1 MATLKLN
8 INEKVLDKVLW
19 LLGHF
24 SKEEVEIVYED
35 VAFLKNKKAI
45 QDELDLMDQGKA
57 TYISIDEFDRQV
69 RDAIS
74 KHED

>member
-45 QDELDLMDQGKA
+45 HDELDLMDQGKA

-74 KHED
+74 KHDD

>member
-24 SKEEVEIVYED
+24 SKDELEIVYED
-35 VAFLKNKKAI
+35 AEFIKHKKAV
-45 QDELDLMDQGKA
+45 QDELELMAQGKA
-57 TYISIDEFDRQV
+57 KYISIDELDRQV
-69 RDAIS
+69 RQVIAN
-74 KHED
+74 HGN